1 MRGPFSSWFD
11 AEHRAL
17 GKLIRKSLPD
27 EGGVDIEAFD
37 AFRRKL
43 VQHIAVQERVFFPA
57 LISRMGHEP
66 LYRGALT
73 KDHGGL
79 VSACVPTPGREW
91 VQELWNLLE
100 VHHTVER
107 ADDGFARHCDH
118 HLGHEAKEL
127 FEKADA
133 LPPIELP
140 PFETGPGLRRR
151 IAELLVAAG
160 LPTPAVRQHSHEH
173 HDAVH

>member
-17 GKLIRKSLPD
+17 GKLIRKSLPE

-43 VQHIAVQERVFFPA
+43 VQHIAAQEKVFFPA
-57 LISRMGHEP
+57 LISHMGHEP
-66 LYRGALT
+66 LYRGALS

-79 VSACVPTPGREW
+79 VSACVVTPSREW
-91 VQELWNLLE
+91 VEELWRLLE

-107 ADDGFARHCDH
+107 GDDGFARQCDH
-118 HLGHEAKEL
+118 YLSHEATEL
-127 FEKADA
+127 LARAEA
-133 LPPIELP
+133 LPVIPMP
-140 PFETGPGLRRR
+140 PFETGPGLRKR
-151 IAELLVAAG
+151 IAELLVATG
-160 LPTPAVRQHSHEH
+160 LPTPAVRQHTHEH
-173 HDAVH
+173 HASG